1 MSGSDAGAYRQA
13 VVLVGGEGTRL
24 RPITSLVPKPAVPL
38 MGRPFISYIL
48 ENLAR
53 HGVRRVVFSTGHLA
67 AAMEAEIGD
76 GSRFGLEARYAFE
89 DAPLGTGGAI
99 RNAASELGPGGF
111 LVFNGDVLS
120 DVDLTAVIRF
130 HRAQGGSGTLLAT
143 EVPDARRYGLVSLQ
157 AGGLITG
164 FLEKPKGD
172 HPLPGLIN
180 AGVYVLEPDVLDLI
194 PPGQQVSV
202 ERAVFPVLAAAG
214 RLSGFVN
221 RGYWRDI
228 GTPQSYLEAHFD
240 LLQEPLTGGSGPAV
254 RALSVPAGVIVEPGA
269 RVVPP
274 FLVDIDVVIGA
285 GAVVGPWAV
294 VGRGARIGD
303 GARVAASVLQED
315 VSLGRDAVVERSVVV
330 RRASIGDGTHL
341 SDVIIGEGC
350 RIGSGNHLANG
361 LHLFPLA
368 ALPDH
373 SVKFLQTRGAL
384 AVPPGVLALAQEAIG
399 KA

>member
-1 MSGSDAGAYRQA
+1 M
-13 VVLVGGEGTRL
+13 
-24 RPITSLVPKPAVPL
+24 
-38 MGRPFISYIL
+38 
-48 ENLAR
+48 
-53 HGVRRVVFSTGHLA
+53 
-67 AAMEAEIGD
+67 
-76 GSRFGLEARYAFE
+76 
-89 DAPLGTGGAI
+89 
-99 RNAASELGPGGF
+99 
-111 LVFNGDVLS
+111 
-120 DVDLTAVIRF
+120 
-130 HRAQGGSGTLLAT
+130 
-143 EVPDARRYGLVSLQ
+143 
-157 AGGLITG
+157 
-164 FLEKPKGD
+164 
-172 HPLPGLIN
+172 
-180 AGVYVLEPDVLDLI
+180 LDLI

-294 VGRGARIGD
+294 VGRGAQIGD

-350 RIGSGNHLANG
+350 GSGRGTIWPTVFICSLWPPSPITASSSSR
-361 LHLFPLA
+361 LA
-368 ALPDH
+368 ARLPCLPAC
-373 SVKFLQTRGAL
+373 SRSLKRRSARREPPSPLPGPGKRSTR
-384 AVPPGVLALAQEAIG
+384 
-399 KA
+399 